1 MILCPA
7 CNQTSTVAD
16 QATGRCAHCGAALPV
31 EKPGTV
37 ADVRIDQTCE
47 FDSIDPAVA
56 AEAPLEPKSGTV
68 HEVHG
73 LQTAEFDAV
82 FLDDAPK
89 SPPVAAPSEAPSE
102 PKSGTVHEVHGLQT
116 AEFDAVFLDD
126 APSSPPSAAKT
137 DAPPESKPGTV
148 HDVHG
153 LQTAEFG
160 TLFGEEGA
168 DSSASS
174 SGTPASLPPLPPK
187 PPSVVGRR
195 TVDNANIAQT
205 YDSDE
210 IGSSLVEQLSMAWGG
225 EIEDGPSPHVTIKGK
240 EVTRT
245 RSDQTLV
252 INSRAVRDSAKPLAP
267 NTKTPATLADYELLS
282 LLGEGGMGVVYT
294 ARQASIDR
302 TVAVKMLKPGHSK
315 NRDLQQKFLA
325 EAVVTGD
332 LDHPN
337 IVPMYDLGKNES
349 GDLFYAMKRVQGT
362 PWNKA
367 IAAKSQSENVEILL
381 KAADAVAFAH
391 SRGVIH
397 RDLKPENIM
406 LGEFGEVLVMDWGLA
421 YSTAAFRKSASIT
434 QSSSM
439 GGSPAYMAPEMA
451 TGPIDRVT
459 FSSDIYLLG
468 AILYEILTGRP
479 PHSGGNVTKCLMAAA
494 RNDIVPTDKTG
505 ELVDVA
511 RRAMATHPIDRY
523 RTVAAFQ
530 AAIREC
536 LAHSESLSLAH
547 RAEQELAKA
556 RDIGDYQNY
565 SRALFGY
572 EEAYALWNENE
583 RAQIGIR
590 TARLAYAS
598 AAYEKGD
605 FELAAGLLDR
615 TLPEHVALGDQ
626 IRKGQEERE
635 ARKVRLRRAKR
646 FVAGLAAAVFV
657 IAGVAYFG
665 IRAQRDR
672 ARDAEHQALVEAE
685 NARIAEGRAVVEAA
699 NARTAEGKAVVEA
712 ENARKAESR
721 AVVEA
726 ENARKAESRAVVEAE
741 NARTAEGKA
750 NVARDEAVKSKAAEE
765 YAAYGARIGL
775 AAARI
780 EENAFASAAE
790 LLETCPPELRD
801 WEWGRLKYLCD
812 RSKLTVKTNAPL
824 NGVAV
829 DPQKN
834 RAAVG
839 GWNGTLRTVALNDG
853 KLSAPLP
860 YTGMINAVAF
870 GPQGG
875 VLAVGGADPKAFV
888 AIYGDADGDGAKSR
902 VFAGHT
908 KPVLSLSFNRAGDRL
923 VTGSAD
929 GTARLWDVAAGAELR
944 LLRGHAS
951 GVESVAFSP
960 DEQTIVTAGA
970 DGTAI
975 VWPLAENNAADAVTE
990 VRAMLAHR
998 GPVHAVAFA
1007 PDGRTVASAG
1017 ADERVLL
1024 WQAADVRPY
1033 RLAEVF
1039 AENPPAPPTVREF
1052 VGHRGPVLSVAF
1064 SPDGTRLASCGVD
1077 NAVLVWDV
1085 VAGKLLKTMRGH
1097 AGQVRAVRF
1106 LADNRSLVSV
1116 GYDGL
1121 LKLWDVDEYNESVAV
1136 RPSVI
1141 SGHADA
1147 VLSADFA
1154 PDEKSIVTASRDRTA
1169 RITAVSASDA
1179 QPIGASEVLAEGHE
1193 YLTSSAAVTPD
1204 GLTLVTAAVD
1214 GTTRIWDLR
1223 SGVERAIL
1231 SGTGRAAVLA
1241 VSADGRLALTGDSA
1255 RGAQLWN
1262 LADGALVR
1270 TLPSHR
1276 TEVSAVA
1283 ISPDGSI
1290 LCTAEGS
1297 GRVNAY
1303 RTADGTSLWS
1313 ELRHSRRITGL
1324 LFTSDGKQ
1332 LLTASLDNTVGRFHA
1347 ADGAELRPLIWKH
1360 PSGVTSLAAI
1370 GTKQAA
1376 TTCEDGRVRLWT
1388 IASGDEP
1395 YTLTLPAAK
1404 YASTCCTPDGRYLAA
1419 VDPQTRQVRLY
1430 DVQEKKELSDPGK
1443 QAAADRIVA
1452 PWLDGATQDA
1462 LIWSAVF
1469 TPDGASLV
1477 TVGGNEALLWD
1488 RATGTRRQTF
1498 RPHGAIAG
1506 VAYSPDGREVATAGW
1521 DGAVKIWD
1529 VAAGRAV
1536 RKLQGNHTGA
1546 VNSIAYSRD
1555 GRRLLTAGNDRTARL
1570 WDAATGKELASFAGH
1585 AQRVLHASFDSD
1597 GKRIVTASADG
1608 TARIWDVATGTSLY
1622 ELVGHGRAV
1631 LSAEFSRDGKHVVTA
1646 GADDTARV
1654 WTTADGK
1661 LLETLTG
1668 HTAPVTS
1675 ASFSVD
1681 GRRVVTGSR
1690 DSGVKLWDVTN
1701 AKELLSLKG
1710 HTSEVNVVR
1719 FSPSGS
1725 TILSAG
1731 ADGTAILWPTAP
1743 WEAAK

>member
-1 MILCPA
+1 MTLCSA
-7 CNQTSTVAD
+7 CNRPSTAAD
-16 QATGRCAHCGAALPV
+16 EATGRCAHCGAALPSA
-31 EKPGTV
+31 KPGTV

-47 FDSIDPAVA
+47 FDSVEPAI
-56 AEAPLEPKSGTV
+56 PT
-68 HEVHG
+68 
-73 LQTAEFDAV
+73 
-82 FLDDAPK
+82 
-89 SPPVAAPSEAPSE
+89 EAPSE

-126 APSSPPSAAKT
+126 APKVAPPQNAPAPESPAEPKSGTVHEVHGLQTAEFDSVFVDDETPSAPVAEGSKSE
-137 DAPPESKPGTV
+137 APSEPKPGTM
-148 HDVHG
+148 HDIHG

-160 TLFGEEGA
+160 TLFGEGGDVKA
-168 DSSASS
+168 VPAA
-174 SGTPASLPPLPPK
+174 GTPASLPPLPPK

-195 TVDNANIAQT
+195 TTGDGANIAQT
-205 YDSDE
+205 FDSDE
-210 IGSSLVEQLSMAWGG
+210 IGSSLVEQLSVAWGG
-225 EIEDGPSPHVTIKGK
+225 EIEDGPAPHVTIKGK
-240 EVTRT
+240 EITRT

-252 INSRAVRDSAKPLAP
+252 INSRAVRDSVKPLSP
-267 NTKTPATLADYELLS
+267 NTKAPATLADYELLN

-337 IVPMYDLGKNES
+337 IVPMYDLGKNEA

-367 IAAKSQSENVEILL
+367 ISTKSQAENVEILL

-434 QSSSM
+434 QSTSM

-451 TGPIDRVT
+451 TGPIERVT

-494 RNDIVPTDKTG
+494 RNEILPTDKTG

-556 RDIGDYQNY
+556 REAGDYQNY

-572 EEAYALWNENE
+572 EEAFALWNEND
-583 RAQIGIR
+583 RAQAGIR
-590 TARLAYAS
+590 TARFAYAS
-598 AAYEKGD
+598 AAFQKGD
-605 FELAAGLLDR
+605 FDLAAGLLD
-615 TLPEHVALGDQ
+615 LAIAEHAALGEE
-626 IRKGQEERE
+626 IRQAQQERE

-646 FVAGLAAAVFV
+646 FVAALGAAVLV
-657 IAGVAYFG
+657 IGAVAFFG

-672 ARDAEHQALVEAE
+672 ALDAEEQAQVERDKAIDAE
-685 NARIAEGRAVVEAA
+685 KVAVVEAEK
-699 NARTAEGKAVVEA
+699 ARTAEGKAVVEA
-712 ENARKAESR
+712 EK
-721 AVVEA
+721 
-726 ENARKAESRAVVEAE
+726 
-741 NARTAEGKA
+741 ARTAEGKA
-750 NVARDEAVKSKAAEE
+750 VVARDEAVRSKAAEE

-780 EENAFASAAE
+780 DENAFASASE
-790 LLETCPPELRD
+790 LLDTCPPALRG

-812 RSKLTVKTNAPL
+812 RSKLTVNIGAPL
-824 NGVAV
+824 NGVALDSNGKRV
-829 DPQKN
+829 V
-834 RAAVG
+834 VG
-839 GWNGTLRTVALNDG
+839 GWNGVLRTIELPAG
-853 KLSAPLP
+853 TASASLP
-860 YTGMINAVAF
+860 YSGMINAVAF
-870 GPQGG
+870 APRGTA
-875 VLAVGGADPKAFV
+875 VAVGGADPRAFV
-888 AIYGDADGDGAKSR
+888 ALYGNAGDAKPR
-902 VFAGHT
+902 TFAGHA
-908 KPVLSLSFNRAGDRL
+908 KPVLSLAFNHAGDRL

-929 GTARLWDVAAGAELR
+929 GTARIWDVAAGRELR
-944 LLRGHAS
+944 VLRGHAS
-951 GVESVAFSP
+951 GIESVVYSP
-960 DEQTIVTAGA
+960 DDKTIVTAGT
-970 DGTAI
+970 DGTTI
-975 VWPLAENNAADAVTE
+975 VWPLAEADAPNAVPE

-998 GPVHAVAFA
+998 GPVHAVAFT
-1007 PDGRTVASAG
+1007 PDGGTVASAG

-1039 AENPPAPPTVREF
+1039 SENPPAPSAVRELI
-1052 VGHRGPVLSVAF
+1052 GHRGPVLSVAF

-1085 VAGKLLKTMRGH
+1085 AAGKLLKTMRGH
-1097 AGQVRAVRF
+1097 AGQVRSVGF
-1106 LADNRSLVSV
+1106 LADNRSVMSV

-1121 LKLWDVDEYNESVAV
+1121 FKVWDVEEYNESIAV

-1147 VLSADFA
+1147 VLAADFA

-1169 RITAVSASDA
+1169 RITGVSASGA
-1179 QPIGASEVLAEGHE
+1179 QPAGASTVLAEGHE
-1193 YLTSSAAVTPD
+1193 YLTSSASLTPD
-1204 GLTLVTAAVD
+1204 GRTLVTAAVD

-1223 SGVERAIL
+1223 SGVEKSVL

-1255 RGAQLWN
+1255 KGAQLWN
-1262 LADGALVR
+1262 LADGTLLR

-1276 TEVSAVA
+1276 TDVSAVA
-1283 ISPDGSI
+1283 FSPDGTM

-1303 RTADGTSLWS
+1303 RTADAAPLWS
-1313 ELRHSRRITGL
+1313 QLVHSRRITGL
-1324 LFTSDGKQ
+1324 LFTRDGKQ
-1332 LLTASLDNTVGRFHA
+1332 LLSASLDNTVGRFQA
-1347 ADGAELRPLIWKH
+1347 ADGHELRPLIWKH
-1360 PSGVTSLAAI
+1360 PSGVTSLAAA
-1370 GTKQAA
+1370 GAKHAV

-1388 IASGDEP
+1388 IASGDESQV
-1395 YTLTLPAAK
+1395 LPLPEAK
-1404 YASTCCTPDGRYLAA
+1404 YASTGCSPDGRYLAA
-1419 VDPQTRQVRLY
+1419 VDPQSRRIRLY
-1430 DVQEKKELSDPGK
+1430 DVQERMELHPEGK
-1443 QAAADRIVA
+1443 VAAAIDDAA

-1469 TPDGASLV
+1469 AADGASLV

-1488 RATGTRRQTF
+1488 RKTAARLQTF

-1506 VAYSPDGREVATAGW
+1506 VAYSPDGRELATAGW
-1521 DGAVKIWD
+1521 DGAVKIWN
-1529 VAAGRAV
+1529 VADGRAV
-1536 RKLQGNHTGA
+1536 RKLQGSRSGA
-1546 VNSIAYSRD
+1546 INSISYSRD
-1555 GRRLLTAGNDRTARL
+1555 GRHLLTAGNDRTARI
-1570 WDAATGKELASFAGH
+1570 WDAATGKELAAFTGH
-1585 AQRVLHASFDSD
+1585 SQRVLHASFDAD
-1597 GKRIVTASADG
+1597 AKRIVTASADG
-1608 TARIWDVATGTSLY
+1608 SARIWDVANNKTLH
-1622 ELVGHGRAV
+1622 ELVGHGRSV
-1631 LSAEFSRDGKHVVTA
+1631 LAAEFSRDGKHVVTA
-1646 GADDTARV
+1646 GADDTARI
-1654 WTTADGK
+1654 WTTVDGK
-1661 LLETLTG
+1661 LLETLSG

-1675 ASFSVD
+1675 ASFSAD

-1690 DSGVKLWDVTN
+1690 DSGVKLWDITN
-1701 AKELLSLKG
+1701 GKELLSLKG

-1719 FSPSGS
+1719 FSPLGG

-1731 ADGTAILWPTAP
+1731 ADGTAILWPTTP
-1743 WEAAK
+1743 WRELK

>member
-7 CNQTSTVAD
+7 CNRTATAAD

-31 EKPGTV
+31 VKPGTV

-47 FDSIDPAVA
+47 FDSVEPVVA
-56 AEAPLEPKSGTV
+56 AESPTEPKSGTV

-82 FLDDAPK
+82 FLDDASK
-89 SPPVAAPSEAPSE
+89 ASPPVAPAPEKSGE
-102 PKSGTVHEVHGLQT
+102 PKPGTVHDVHGLQT

-126 APSSPPSAAKT
+126 VPQPPAVIAPKPDSPPS
-137 DAPPESKPGTV
+137 SKPGTV

-160 TLFGEEGA
+160 TLFGDEGDA
-168 DSSASS
+168 KSPQSGSAP
-174 SGTPASLPPLPPK
+174 TSLPPLPPK

-195 TVDNANIAQT
+195 TAVDGANLAQT

-210 IGSSLVEQLSMAWGG
+210 IGSSLIEQLSVAWGG
-225 EIEDGPSPHVTIKGK
+225 EIEDGPAPHVTIKGK
-240 EVTRT
+240 EITRT

-252 INSRAVRDSAKPLAP
+252 INSRAVRDSAKPLSP
-267 NTKTPATLADYELLS
+267 NTTTPATLADYELLS

-337 IVPMYDLGKNES
+337 IVPMYDLGKNEA

-367 IAAKSQSENVEILL
+367 ITGKSQAENVEILL

-494 RNDIVPTDKTG
+494 RNEIIPTDKTG
-505 ELVDVA
+505 ELIDVA

-556 RDIGDYQNY
+556 RALGDYQNY

-572 EEAYALWNENE
+572 EEAYALWNEND
-583 RAQIGIR
+583 RAQAGIR

-605 FELAAGLLDR
+605 FDLAAGLLDR
-615 TLPEHVALGDQ
+615 TLPEHVALGEQ
-626 IRKGQEERE
+626 IRKAQEERE
-635 ARKVRLRRAKR
+635 ARKIRLRRAKR
-646 FVAGLAAAVFV
+646 FVAALGAAVFL

-672 ARDAEHQALVEAE
+672 ALDAEEQAQVERDKAIDAE
-685 NARIAEGRAVVEAA
+685 KLAVVEAERA
-699 NARTAEGKAVVEA
+699 RKAEGVAVVEAEKARTAEGVAV
-712 ENARKAESR
+712 
-721 AVVEA
+721 
-726 ENARKAESRAVVEAE
+726 
-741 NARTAEGKA
+741 
-750 NVARDEAVKSKAAEE
+750 VARDEAVRSKAAEE

-780 EENAFASAAE
+780 DENAFASASE
-790 LLETCPPELRD
+790 LLDTCPPALRG

-812 RSKLTVKTNAPL
+812 RSKLTVNVGAPL
-824 NGVAV
+824 NGVALDAERKRV
-829 DPQKN
+829 
-834 RAAVG
+834 AVG
-839 GWNGTLRTVALNDG
+839 GWNGALRTFDLPDG
-853 KLSAPLP
+853 TASASLP
-860 YTGMINAVAF
+860 YSGMINTVSFSPRDGAV
-870 GPQGG
+870 
-875 VLAVGGADPKAFV
+875 AVGGADPQAFV
-888 AIYGDADGDGAKSR
+888 AIYGGADDDKPR
-902 VFAGHT
+902 TFAGHS
-908 KPVLSLSFNRAGDRL
+908 KPVLALAFNRDGDRL
-923 VTGSAD
+923 ITGSAD
-929 GTARLWDVAAGAELR
+929 GTARLWDTAAGRELR
-944 LLRGHAS
+944 MFRGHAS
-951 GVESVAFSP
+951 SVESVAFSP
-960 DEQTIVTAGA
+960 DEKLIVTAGA

-975 VWPLAENNAADAVTE
+975 VWPLAESNAPNAVPE

-998 GPVHAVAFA
+998 GPVHAVAIA

-1039 AENPPAPPTVREF
+1039 AENPPAPPAVREF
-1052 VGHRGPVLSVAF
+1052 IGHRAPVLSVAF
-1064 SPDGTRLASCGVD
+1064 SPDGTRLVSCGVD

-1085 VAGKLLKTMRGH
+1085 AAGKLLKTMRGH

-1106 LADNRSLVSV
+1106 LADSRSVVSV

-1121 LKLWDVDEYNESVAV
+1121 LKLWDVDEYNESIAV
-1136 RPSVI
+1136 QPTVI

-1147 VLSADFA
+1147 VLAADFA

-1169 RITAVSASDA
+1169 RITAVSRSGM
-1179 QPIGASEVLAEGHE
+1179 QPTGASEVLAEGHE
-1193 YLTSSAAVTPD
+1193 YLTSSAALTPD
-1204 GLTLVTAAVD
+1204 GRALVTAAVD
-1214 GTTRIWDLR
+1214 GTTRIWELR
-1223 SGVERAIL
+1223 TGVERAVL

-1283 ISPDGSI
+1283 FSPDGAT

-1303 RTADGTSLWS
+1303 RTADGAPLWS

-1324 LFTSDGKQ
+1324 LFTRDGKQ
-1332 LLTASLDNTVGRFHA
+1332 LLTASLDNTVGRFQA
-1347 ADGAELRPLIWKH
+1347 ADGVELRPLIWKH
-1360 PSGVTSLAAI
+1360 PSGVTSLAAV
-1370 GTKQAA
+1370 GPNQAA

-1388 IASGDEP
+1388 IAAGDEP
-1395 YTLTLPAAK
+1395 QMLQLPEAK
-1404 YASTCCTPDGRYLAA
+1404 YASTCSSPDGRYLAA
-1419 VDPQTRQVRLY
+1419 VDPQTRRLRLY
-1430 DVQEKKELSDPGK
+1430 DVRLQKEISSAGMD
-1443 QAAADRIVA
+1443 AAANRTGA
-1452 PWLDGATQDA
+1452 PWLDGAAQDA

-1469 TPDGASLV
+1469 TADGASLV
-1477 TVGGNEALLWD
+1477 TVGGNEAILWD
-1488 RATGTRRQTF
+1488 RATASRRQAF
-1498 RPHGAIAG
+1498 RPHGAVAG

-1536 RKLQGNHTGA
+1536 RKLQGNHSGA
-1546 VNSIAYSRD
+1546 VNSIAYSRN

-1570 WDAATGKELASFAGH
+1570 WDAALGNELVSFTGH
-1585 AQRVLHASFDSD
+1585 AQRVLHASFDAD

-1608 TARIWDVATGTSLY
+1608 TARIWDVATGKTVH

-1631 LSAEFSRDGKHVVTA
+1631 LSAEFSRDGKYVVTS
-1646 GADDTARV
+1646 GADDTARL
-1654 WTTADGK
+1654 WTTVDGK
-1661 LLETLTG
+1661 ALETLSG

-1675 ASFSVD
+1675 ASFSAD

-1690 DSGVKLWDVTN
+1690 DSGVKIWDVAN
-1701 AKELLSLKG
+1701 GKELLSLKG

-1719 FSPSGS
+1719 FSPTGG

-1731 ADGTAILWPTAP
+1731 ADGTAILWPTTP
-1743 WEAAK
+1743 WQELK